1 MIDLTFKQELL
12 TYCIQLKLD
21 NVENLKAAMNDAQ
34 QSAIEYGSP
43 KDRYDSYRAQM
54 LVKRDMFAQQL
65 HTAQGE
71 LMILQQIDAAIP
83 VRKAGFGALVCLPEQ
98 VVFVAIGLGKVEF
111 KGLICYVV
119 SLQVPLC
126 QAMRD
131 MKKGDVM
138 DFRGKKMKI
147 LDIC

>member
-1 MIDLTFKQELL
+1 MNDLLFKQELL
-12 TYCIQLKLD
+12 AYCIQLKVG

-34 QSAIEYGSP
+34 QSAVDYGSP

-54 LVKRDMFAQQL
+54 LAKRDMFAQQMQ
-65 HTAQGE
+65 TAQNE
-71 LMILQQIDAAIP
+71 LMILQRIDAAKPISK
-83 VRKAGFGALVCLPEQ
+83 VGFGALVFLPDQ
-98 VVFVAIGLGKVEF
+98 IVFIAIGLGKVEF
-111 KGLICYVV
+111 KGQTCYVV

-126 QAMRD
+126 QAMKD

-138 DFRGKKMKI
+138 EFRGRKMEI